1 MSPTSLS
8 ASEAKRRFGV
18 EKEITLFPENLTTQ
32 EEENVK
38 VVLEYMEVS
47 DTAFRVSLKAQS
59 SLFILL
65 LLFNFSF
72 TALT

>member
-18 EKEITLFPENLTTQ
+18 EKEIALFPESLTSQ

-47 DTAFRVSLKAQS
+47 EPASRVSSKTQKLP
-59 SLFILL
+59 FILSR
-65 LLFNFSF
+65 F
-72 TALT
+72 